1 MNSIVKTQIFRTTAL
16 ALLWGFSPVLF
27 ASADPSSPAA
37 TNQLTLNR
45 VLHLAQ
51 INNPQLRAAQS
62 RVEAAG
68 GRATQ
73 AAAWPNP
80 ELEFSVEE
88 WPTDR
93 EFSAAKQTVGVS
105 QVIPF
110 PGKKRLERA
119 GGSTA
124 VQIAQ
129 SELHLQELEVL
140 RDVKV
145 AFYRALAANKM
156 VEQQNQLLQLAESF
170 AREARQRVEAG
181 AAADQE
187 QLRAEAALEQARAEL
202 LLQEQE
208 AGLARADL
216 FSRIGLNL
224 ATNLQVAGELQDSA
238 SRAPAMPEDLERH
251 PQLRIIQLSRQQAEL
266 SASRANLE
274 TRPDVRVGIAGGQE
288 AGTGHSIVEFKVGI
302 PLPIFDRSKGLKK
315 ETRATVQELI
325 AREEQVRRELSTQAA
340 AAHLRLRSAAAQAAV
355 YRGGVLPKAE
365 AAMKLL
371 QTGYD
376 QGKFGLIDLLD
387 TQRTVAEARLSYQ
400 KRLLDLSLAAA
411 ELEFYHTISI
421 R

>member
-1 MNSIVKTQIFRTTAL
+1 MNSIVKTQIFRTAAL

-93 EFSAAKQTVGVS
+93 AFSAAKQTVGVS

-140 RDVKV
+140 RGVKV

-208 AGLARADL
+208 AGLARAYL
-216 FSRIGLNL
+216 LSRIGLNL

-266 SASRANLE
+266 SASQANLE

-302 PLPIFDRSKGLKK
+302 PLPIFDRSKGLRK
-315 ETRATVQELI
+315 EARATVQEWI
-325 AREEQVRRELSTQAA
+325 AREEQTKRELSTQAA
-340 AAHLRLRSAAAQAAV
+340 AAQLRLQSAAAQAAV

-400 KRLLDLSLAAA
+400 KRLLELNLAAA
-411 ELEFYHTISI
+411 ELEFYQPTST